1 MKILTKAQLEER
13 LCAYYKKQY
22 GERDT
27 DVWYDPPAAN
37 VWLFGREGKFITLQ
51 CHILSGE
58 VTAQT
63 KE

>member
-13 LCAYYKKQY
+13 LRAYYEKHY
-22 GERDT
+22 GENDT
-27 DVWYDPPAAN
+27 DVWYEPPATN
-37 VWLFGREGKFITLQ
+37 VWMFRREGKIIVLQ